1 MANEKFTKLNFETRT
16 QDLERIEFD
25 EILNDVK
32 PIIFDTN
39 FLFVTFEFK
48 LDVVYEIERL
58 IGKSHTFYIYEGTI
72 SEILNIERKGAKN
85 KKFLPLISTM
95 LHRYNFKVIK
105 SDQKYIDDQLVEN
118 LDDRVIIA
126 TNDKELRHKIW
137 DSANKV
143 IYMRQTSYLELK

>member
-1 MANEKFTKLNFETRT
+1 MATEKFTKLNFETRT
-16 QDLERIEFD
+16 QDLERIEF
-25 EILNDVK
+25 EQILDDVK

>member
-1 MANEKFTKLNFETRT
+1 MAKEKFAKLNFETRT
-16 QDLERIEFD
+16 NDLEKIEFNQ
-25 EILNDVK
+25 ILDDAR

-48 LDVVYEIERL
+48 IDVLYEIERL
-58 IGKSHTFYIYEGTI
+58 VGKSHTFYIYQGTI
-72 SEILNIERKGAKN
+72 SELLNIERKGAKN

-95 LHRYNFKVIK
+95 LHRYNFKIIK

-118 LDDRVIIA
+118 LHEKVIIA

-137 DSANKV
+137 DAAHKV